1 MSGADGGSPAAADDP
16 VFGDQ
21 IAPLRRENQH
31 LLGVN
36 NSLQVRLIEA
46 TEARDEAVGALES
59 KNSKLRD
66 QLSSVTFMLKSRAAS
81 LADKEKENELM
92 REQLKRLRAIML
104 RGSKAD
110 AAPVLALARRAPPP
124 APVAAG
130 AARAEASQKGLS
142 ERGAGVAGP
151 GPSGEVLGALQSR
164 VAAYTIRSFAM
175 RAY

>member
-1 MSGADGGSPAAADDP
+1 MANRRALCLTATAARRAEDDGFMSGADGGSPAAADDP

-81 LADKEKENELM
+81 LADKEKENELNVSVF
-92 REQLKRLRAIML
+92 
-104 RGSKAD
+104 GSD
-110 AAPVLALARRAPPP
+110 
-124 APVAAG
+124 
-130 AARAEASQKGLS
+130 
-142 ERGAGVAGP
+142 GP
-151 GPSGEVLGALQSR
+151 GSELDAPLLAQQVSKRSNCGKACEKVAKVPPIPSSK
-164 VAAYTIRSFAM
+164 SMM
-175 RAY
+175 R